1 MSPSEGLKNAD
12 DNVFGRSRRKLTF
25 YYAALMAVFLIVLVF
40 IVHRSMNWAI
50 TSEEAKELIDTANNL
65 SLAQSRIIQHREED
79 VNDDVFD
86 IKSMSDR
93 IFFYAFDKKGTMLS
107 FARPAPDLEDFVLS
121 TVSQWQEGPDEVTLY
136 IRREEDRE
144 QQIMMTSHPVMIEM
158 EPMGMVYVG
167 KDVTTIYAG
176 MRKATYTLTFVAFLA
191 LLIATVIGYLMAGK
205 AMEPLQE
212 AYATQR
218 QFAADASHELR
229 TPLAVVMASCDILEN
244 DPNFKEPFLRQIV
257 ADVRDEVKKM
267 TRLVGDLL
275 FVARSDNQAIK
286 LMPRDFDLAAVA
298 AQTLRLMQP
307 LAEEKNI
314 TLALEGAESVP
325 VRADEEKIGQ
335 LMLIFVDNAIKYT
348 NPGGHVT
355 VSLPEPVKGKINFSV
370 TDTGIGIAPADLNR
384 IFDRFYRVDKARSR
398 EMGGNGLGLA
408 IAHELAELY
417 HGNIKVKSNLGQG
430 TTFTVSLRDNS
441 RNRNIIDVNQK
452 GKNG

>member
-1 MSPSEGLKNAD
+1 
-12 DNVFGRSRRKLTF
+12 
-25 YYAALMAVFLIVLVF
+25 
-40 IVHRSMNWAI
+40 
-50 TSEEAKELIDTANNL
+50 
-65 SLAQSRIIQHREED
+65 
-79 VNDDVFD
+79 
-86 IKSMSDR
+86 
-93 IFFYAFDKKGTMLS
+93 MLS

-121 TVSQWQEGPDEVTLY
+121 TVSEWKEGPDEVTLY
-136 IRREEDRE
+136 IRREAGRE
-144 QQIMMTSHPVMIEM
+144 QQIMMTSHPIMVGIN
-158 EPMGMVYVG
+158 PMGMVYVG

-218 QFAADASHELR
+218 RFAADASHELR

-314 TLALEGAESVP
+314 TLKLEGAESVP

-348 NPGGHVT
+348 NPGGLVT
-355 VSLPEPVKGKINFSV
+355 VNLPEPVKGRINFSV

-384 IFDRFYRVDKARSR
+384 IFERFYRVDKARSR

-417 HGNIKVKSNLGQG
+417 HGTIKVKSNLGQG

>member
-1 MSPSEGLKNAD
+1 MSPSESLKKAD
-12 DNVFGRSRRKLTF
+12 DNVFGRSRRQLTF
-25 YYAALMAVFLIVLVF
+25 YYSALMAAFLIVIVF

-50 TSEEAKELIDTANNL
+50 TSEEARELIDTANNL
-65 SLAQSRIIQHREED
+65 SYAQSRIIQHRG
-79 VNDDVFD
+79 DDTDDAFD

-93 IFFYAFDKKGTMLS
+93 IFFYAFDRKGTMLS
-107 FARPAPDLEDFVLS
+107 FARPTLDLEDFVLN
-121 TVSQWQEGPDEVTLY
+121 TIKDWKEGPDEVTLY
-136 IRREEDRE
+136 IRQTNGRER
-144 QQIMMTSHPVMIEM
+144 QIMMTAHPIMVGAN
-158 EPMGMVYVG
+158 PMGMVYVG

-191 LLIATVIGYLMAGK
+191 LLIATVSGYLMAGK

-218 QFAADASHELR
+218 RFAADASHELR

-298 AQTLRLMQP
+298 AQTMRMMQP

-314 TLALEGAESVP
+314 TLKLEGAETVP

-348 NPGGHVT
+348 NPGGMVT
-355 VSLPEPVKGKINFSV
+355 VTLPEPVKGKINFSV
-370 TDTGIGIAPADLNR
+370 TDTGIGIAPADLHK

-417 HGNIKVKSNLGQG
+417 NGTIKVKSNLGQG

-452 GKNG
+452 NKNG

>member
-1 MSPSEGLKNAD
+1 MSPSESLKKAD
-12 DNVFGRSRRKLTF
+12 DNVFGRSRRQLTF
-25 YYAALMAVFLIVLVF
+25 YYSALMAAFLIVLVF

-65 SLAQSRIIQHREED
+65 SYAQSRIIQHRGD
-79 VNDDVFD
+79 DTDDVFD

-93 IFFYAFDKKGTMLS
+93 IFFYAFDRKGTMLS
-107 FARPAPDLEDFVLS
+107 FARPTLDLEDFVLN
-121 TVSQWQEGPDEVTLY
+121 TIKDWKEGPDEVTLY
-136 IRREEDRE
+136 IRQTNGRER
-144 QQIMMTSHPVMIEM
+144 QIMMTAHPIMVGAN
-158 EPMGMVYVG
+158 PMGMVYVG

-191 LLIATVIGYLMAGK
+191 LLIATVSGYLMAGK

-218 QFAADASHELR
+218 RFAADASHELR

-298 AQTLRLMQP
+298 AQTMRMMQP

-314 TLALEGAESVP
+314 TLKLEGAETVP

-348 NPGGHVT
+348 NPGGMVT
-355 VSLPEPVKGKINFSV
+355 VTLPEPVKGKILFSV
-370 TDTGIGIAPADLNR
+370 TDTGIGIAPADLNK

-417 HGNIKVKSNLGQG
+417 NGTIKVKSNLGQG

-452 GKNG
+452 NKNG

>member
-1 MSPSEGLKNAD
+1 MSPSESLKKAD
-12 DNVFGRSRRKLTF
+12 DNVFGRSRRQLTF
-25 YYAALMAVFLIVLVF
+25 YYSALMAAFLIVLVF

-50 TSEEAKELIDTANNL
+50 TSEEARELIDTANNL
-65 SLAQSRIIQHREED
+65 SYAQSRIIQHRGD
-79 VNDDVFD
+79 DTDDVFD

-93 IFFYAFDKKGTMLS
+93 IFFYAFDRKGTMLS
-107 FARPAPDLEDFVLS
+107 FARPTLDLEDFVLN
-121 TVSQWQEGPDEVTLY
+121 TIKDWKEGPDEVTLY
-136 IRREEDRE
+136 IRQTNGRER
-144 QQIMMTSHPVMIEM
+144 QIMMTAHPIMVGAN
-158 EPMGMVYVG
+158 PMGMVYVG

-191 LLIATVIGYLMAGK
+191 LLIATVSGYLMAGK

-218 QFAADASHELR
+218 RFAADASHELR

-298 AQTLRLMQP
+298 AQTMRMMQP

-314 TLALEGAESVP
+314 TLKLEGAETVP

-348 NPGGHVT
+348 NPGGMVT
-355 VSLPEPVKGKINFSV
+355 VTLPEPVKGKINFSV
-370 TDTGIGIAPADLNR
+370 TDTGIGIAPADLNK

-417 HGNIKVKSNLGQG
+417 NGTIKVKSNLGQG

-452 GKNG
+452 NKNG

>member
-1 MSPSEGLKNAD
+1 MSPSESLKKAD
-12 DNVFGRSRRKLTF
+12 DNVFGRSRRQLTF
-25 YYAALMAVFLIVLVF
+25 YYSALMAAFLIVLVF

-65 SLAQSRIIQHREED
+65 SYAQSRIIQHRG
-79 VNDDVFD
+79 DDADDAFD

-93 IFFYAFDKKGTMLS
+93 IFFYAFDRKGTMLS
-107 FARPAPDLEDFVLS
+107 FARPTLDLEDFVLN
-121 TVSQWQEGPDEVTLY
+121 TIKDWKEGPDEVTLY
-136 IRREEDRE
+136 IRQTNGRER
-144 QQIMMTSHPVMIEM
+144 QIMMTAHPIMVGAN
-158 EPMGMVYVG
+158 PMGMVYVG

-191 LLIATVIGYLMAGK
+191 LLIATVSGYLMAGK

-218 QFAADASHELR
+218 RFAADASHELR

-298 AQTLRLMQP
+298 AQTMRMMQP

-314 TLALEGAESVP
+314 TLKLEGAETVP

-348 NPGGHVT
+348 NPGGMVT
-355 VSLPEPVKGKINFSV
+355 VTLPEPVKGKINFSV
-370 TDTGIGIAPADLNR
+370 TDTGIGIAPADLNK

-417 HGNIKVKSNLGQG
+417 NGTIKVKSNLGQG

-452 GKNG
+452 NKNG